1 MTSKVLKG
9 LNVLVTGHT
18 GFKGSWLILM
28 LQSLGARVN
37 GFSLPPEKNS
47 IFSSIP
53 YDGTLDS
60 RFGDI
65 RNFVSL
71 NTNAT
76 NLECIQN
83 YVPLT
88 AKNEDEL
95 NYFLDHRIC
104 LSNLISD
111 S

>member
-1 MTSKVLKG
+1 MLRWDKINILVLNG
-9 LNVLVTGHT
+9 L
-18 GFKGSWLILM
+18 FD
-28 LQSLGARVN
+28 
-37 GFSLPPEKNS
+37 KNKYKNNF
-47 IFSSIP
+47 IIINKKKM
-53 YDGTLDS
+53 
-60 RFGDI
+60 FGDI

-88 AKNEDEL
+88 AKNEDEI